1 MVVPTNE
8 KIVLQ
13 QQTAH
18 ADAVALFTQNGW
30 ASVVDSTADFLNSAQ
45 LSPFV
50 RVLLE
55 MMAFS
60 GSLCSRSVC
69 IQYSKLV
76 AVKTTGTR
84 VKINAIWWNIKIN
97 VHKLAHVCG
106 YELPTNLLNFTHPVK
121 SKRYYQN
128 FMLCGVGKK
137 ISMIYINDIYHDSII
152 IFSSENI
159 TIFLIFSKY
168 QLLLLLF
175 TYFSNSCISN
185 TNCPSP

>member
-1 MVVPTNE
+1 
-8 KIVLQ
+8 
-13 QQTAH
+13 
-18 ADAVALFTQNGW
+18 
-30 ASVVDSTADFLNSAQ
+30 
-45 LSPFV
+45 
-50 RVLLE
+50 

-60 GSLCSRSVC
+60 PSPCSRSVC
-69 IQYSKLV
+69 IQYSKPD
-76 AVKTTGTR
+76 AVKTMGTHG
-84 VKINAIWWNIKIN
+84 KINAIWWNIKIN

-137 ISMIYINDIYHDSII
+137 ISMIYINDIYHDIYHDSII